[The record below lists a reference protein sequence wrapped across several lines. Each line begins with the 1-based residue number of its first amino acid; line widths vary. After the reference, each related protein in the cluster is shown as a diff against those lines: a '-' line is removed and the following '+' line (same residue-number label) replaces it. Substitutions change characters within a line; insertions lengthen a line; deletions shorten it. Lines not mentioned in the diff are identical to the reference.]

1 MGRLTQDHRQTKE
14 GQGSNPN
21 VLPIPKLSVSNLFMY
36 AEPAVVYQDGVLEA
50 VVPNRDVWYNFL
62 RATKTNNSD
71 LLTTTGDAS
80 VDTTN
85 NFIQFTAAGT
95 VTWLLYKFPG
105 RTINRVTLG
114 WDEGEGRNL
123 NNFLSSVDIEVS
135 QDQSTWHTIENNVR
149 FNTPTGWDTVYLRLT
164 SEFGEQYFVRSTG
177 FGPSEEEGFEVPLR
191 VSLR

>member
-21 VLPIPKLSVSNLFMY
+21 RLPIPKLSVNNLFIY
-36 AEPAVVYQDGVLEA
+36 SEPAVVYQGAELKA

-62 RATKTNNSD
+62 RDTKTNNTD
-71 LLTTTGDAS
+71 LLSTSGDAS

-85 NFIQFTAAGT
+85 NFIGFTGSGT
-95 VTWLLYKFPG
+95 ITWLLYKFPG
-105 RTINRVTLG
+105 RDINRVLLD

-123 NNFLSSVDIEVS
+123 NNFLGSVDFEVS
-135 QDQSTWHTIENNVR
+135 NDNNTWHTVESNTR
-149 FNTPTGWDTVYLRLT
+149 FDTPIGWDTVYLRL
-164 SEFGEQYFVRSTG
+164 SSDFAEQYFIRSTG